1 MRPGLPCKV
10 RSAIPESWPLRNAL
24 KESDR
29 DMVNES
35 LTRAQGRCVA
45 RARQAAFQG
54 HSPGEDESLALVDP
68 LAEDEMD
75 PGLREQVQFFK
86 GPLGVVPNSVR
97 TMAHRAPIARAFT
110 DLNVAVMT
118 DYGAVTPEFKRLL
131 GYVSSFASGC
141 LYCQAHMILASERFG
156 ASEERLKDVFDFE
169 TSAHFTDAEKAALAF
184 AQAATAVP
192 NAVTP
197 EVGERLRAHWPP
209 EAIVEIM
216 GVVALFGYLNR
227 WNDSMGSA
235 LEDLP
240 VQKGEARLSEAT
252 GWSVGKHR

>member
-1 MRPGLPCKV
+1 M
-10 RSAIPESWPLRNAL
+10 
-24 KESDR
+24 
-29 DMVNES
+29 
-35 LTRAQGRCVA
+35 
-45 RARQAAFQG
+45 
-54 HSPGEDESLALVDP
+54 ALVDP
-68 LAEDEMD
+68 LDEEGMD
-75 PGLREQVQFFK
+75 PELRDHVQFFK
-86 GPLGVVPNSVR
+86 GPLGVIPNSVR

-110 DLNVAVMT
+110 DLNIAVMT

-156 ASEERLKDVFDFE
+156 ASEERLGDVFDFE
-169 TSAHFTDAEKAALAF
+169 DSPHFTDAEKAALAF
-184 AQAATAVP
+184 AQAAAAVP
-192 NAVTP
+192 NGVTG
-197 EVGERLRAHWPP
+197 EVGARLKAHWEP

-216 GVVALFGYLNR
+216 AVVALFGYLNR

-240 VQKGEARLSEAT
+240 TEKGEARLAEAT

>member
-1 MRPGLPCKV
+1 M
-10 RSAIPESWPLRNAL
+10 
-24 KESDR
+24 
-29 DMVNES
+29 
-35 LTRAQGRCVA
+35 
-45 RARQAAFQG
+45 
-54 HSPGEDESLALVDP
+54 ALVPP
-68 LAEDEMD
+68 LDEAGMD
-75 PGLREQVQFFK
+75 PALRDHVQFFK
-86 GPLGVVPNSVR
+86 GPLVVIPNSVR

-118 DYGAVTPEFKRLL
+118 DYGSGVTPEFKRLI

-141 LYCQAHMILASERFG
+141 LYCQAHMILASERFN
-156 ASEERLKDVFDFE
+156 ASEERLTDVFDFE
-169 TSAHFTDAEKAALAF
+169 VSPHFTEAEKAALAF
-184 AQAATAVP
+184 AHAATQVP

-197 EVGERLRAHWPP
+197 EVGARLRRHWD
-209 EAIVEIM
+209 EGQIVEIM

-240 VQKGEARLSEAT
+240 LSRGEERLTGAT